1 MNILLSSA
9 ELFSRAAEKE
19 PTWTMLFLAATTPLL
34 TARGLKLYLW
44 FKLQARVKT
53 PEKVGGG
60 GEQGEGGHFKSREN
74 CLVCSSAGNLSK
86 HLSSVES

>member
-53 PEKVGGG
+53 PEKVAG
-60 GEQGEGGHFKSREN
+60 GENRGREDI
-74 CLVCSSAGNLSK
+74 LK
-86 HLSSVES
+86 VEKIALCAQVRAICPNTWAL